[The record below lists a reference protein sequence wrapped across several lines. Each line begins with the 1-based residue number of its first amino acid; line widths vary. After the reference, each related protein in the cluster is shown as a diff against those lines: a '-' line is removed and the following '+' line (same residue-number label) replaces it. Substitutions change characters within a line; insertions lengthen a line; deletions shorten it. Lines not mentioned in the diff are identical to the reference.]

1 MNKKTFGIILIA
13 LVFLF
18 PFRYAVLTPTS
29 SNVVNL
35 VCFLATVL
43 GFIVFMLLTITD
55 GKADHAE
62 AVEKNENQDYKQ
74 AA

>member
-1 MNKKTFGIILIA
+1 MNKRIFAYILIG
-13 LVFLF
+13 LVFMF
-18 PFRYAVLTPTS
+18 PFRYAMLEPTS

-43 GFIVFMLLTITD
+43 GFIVFLLLTITD
-55 GKADHAE
+55 GKAKQTE
-62 AVEKNENQDYKQ
+62 QVSKNEQQNYKQ